1 MQPKIGV
8 VRALLLERDSCLVIP
23 PYQRPYEWTRDRW
36 QSLIRDIVESLTS
49 QRESHFIGVV
59 ITTESKPECSKAAN
73 QILHKHID
81 VIDGQQRLL
90 TLRIWLQAVID
101 HSKDIGNDLD
111 TTFTNVYCQETD
123 LDDWDLITKNK
134 WIKKYRNYSAKESGL
149 LHAYTYFRWILWL
162 GQNSMTEQEP
172 DELPKL
178 GRNQEVMNSFSE
190 LEQFWSSSLVK
201 RQHNSESEETSFQL
215 ARSHS
220 IDPAKLLK
228 STVDQ
233 LTLLVLEVN
242 TQDEDPADIFNAL
255 NGQRTEM
262 FQFDHLRNFIFA
274 NINDAEMRTQL
285 YEDTWKIAERQI
297 AKLKIPVKG
306 SSAFDTYLY
315 DLLISLGERKNQPIS
330 KDKTARQFSRYFN
343 SSRNTLAAKG
353 IAEKLVIPNLISWA
367 SVKENGAP
375 FDIGS
380 HTYQLPNSVK
390 TSLITMDWMS
400 SGPVVP
406 LLLNIVNRFHHHNLS
421 EQDLKRGIFAVENY
435 LGRYIASGEP
445 LSPLRASIMQICG
458 QLGRDYE
465 LEKLESL
472 LQKIKF
478 KDVDLKKKLL
488 PSSSKGNDPYS
499 DSARIYENRTPR
511 QILALFQGIERNRAG
526 EHCPNLLRGS
536 QEDPLTIDHIYPQSP
551 DKWKVD
557 IRNWETSSTSL
568 KNRLHTLGNLGVIP
582 KSINS
587 SMSNEKF
594 LKKKEI
600 LKDNTFVK
608 LEINQEW
615 QAERVGKWTPE
626 KIDERAESLLNDLL
640 GYYPY

>member
-1 MQPKIGV
+1 MQPKIGF
-8 VRALLLERDSCLVIP
+8 VRALLLERDACLVIP

-49 QRESHFIGVV
+49 QRETHFIGVA
-59 ITTESKPECSKAAN
+59 ITTESKPECSKAAS
-73 QILHKHID
+73 QILHRHID

-90 TLRIWLQAVID
+90 TLRIWLQAIID
-101 HSKDIGNDLD
+101 HSKDNGNDLD

-123 LDDWDLITKNK
+123 LDDWDLVTKNK
-134 WIKKYRNYSAKESGL
+134 WITRYRNYSGKESGL

-172 DELPKL
+172 EELPKL

-190 LEQFWSSSLVK
+190 LEEFWSSSLIK
-201 RQHNSESEETSFQL
+201 RQHNSDSDESSLQL
-215 ARSHS
+215 ARSKS
-220 IDPAKLLK
+220 MDPIKLLK

-297 AKLKIPVKG
+297 AKLAIPVKG

-315 DLLISLGERKNQPIS
+315 DLLISLGEKKTQPIS

-343 SSRNTLAAKG
+343 STRNSLAAKG

-367 SVKENGAP
+367 SVKKNGEA

-380 HTYQLPNSVK
+380 HSYQLPNSVR
-390 TSLITMDWMS
+390 TSLVTMDWMS

-435 LGRYIASGEP
+435 LARYVASGEP

-458 QLGRDYE
+458 ELGRDYE
-465 LEKLESL
+465 LDELENL
-472 LQKIKF
+472 LKRIKF
-478 KDVDLKKKLL
+478 KDAELKKKLL
-488 PSSSKGNDPYS
+488 PSSSKGNDPYG

-511 QILALFQGIERNRAG
+511 QILALFQGIERKRSG
-526 EHCPNLLRGS
+526 EHGPNLLRGS
-536 QEDPLTIDHIYPQSP
+536 QDDPLTIDHIYPQSP
-551 DKWKVD
+551 DKWKID
-557 IRNWETSSTSL
+557 IRKWETSSTSL

-587 SMSNEKF
+587 AMSNEKF
-594 LKKKEI
+594 LEKKRI
-600 LKDNTFVK
+600 LKDNIFVK
-608 LEINQEW
+608 LEVNEEW

-626 KIDERAESLLNDLL
+626 KIDERAESLVNDILQ
-640 GYYPY
+640 YYPY

>member
-1 MQPKIGV
+1 M
-8 VRALLLERDSCLVIP
+8 
-23 PYQRPYEWTRDRW
+23 
-36 QSLIRDIVESLTS
+36 
-49 QRESHFIGVV
+49 
-59 ITTESKPECSKAAN
+59 
-73 QILHKHID
+73 
-81 VIDGQQRLL
+81 
-90 TLRIWLQAVID
+90 
-101 HSKDIGNDLD
+101 
-111 TTFTNVYCQETD
+111 
-123 LDDWDLITKNK
+123 
-134 WIKKYRNYSAKESGL
+134 
-149 LHAYTYFRWILWL
+149 
-162 GQNSMTEQEP
+162 
-172 DELPKL
+172 
-178 GRNQEVMNSFSE
+178 
-190 LEQFWSSSLVK
+190 
-201 RQHNSESEETSFQL
+201 

-220 IDPAKLLK
+220 IDPVKLLK

-285 YEDTWKIAERQI
+285 YEDSWKIAERQI
-297 AKLKIPVKG
+297 AKLAIPVKG

-315 DLLISLGERKNQPIS
+315 DLLISLGEKKNQPIS

-367 SVKENGAP
+367 SVKKNGEP

-380 HTYQLPNSVK
+380 HTYQLPSTVK
-390 TSLITMDWMS
+390 ASLITMDWMS

-406 LLLNIVNRFHHHNLS
+406 LLLNIVNRFHFHNLS

-458 QLGRDYE
+458 QLGRDYD

-472 LQKIKF
+472 LKDIKF
-478 KDVDLKKKLL
+478 KDSDLKKKLL
-488 PSSSKGNDPYS
+488 PLANKGSDPYA

-511 QILALFQGIERNRAG
+511 QILALFQGIERERSG
-526 EHCPNLLRGS
+526 EHCPNLLRNS
-536 QEDPLTIDHIYPQSP
+536 QEDPLTIDHVYPQSP
-551 DKWKVD
+551 DKWKTD
-557 IRNWETSSTSL
+557 IRNWETSPTSL

-594 LKKKEI
+594 LRKKEI
-600 LKDNTFVK
+600 LKDNRFVK
-608 LEINQEW
+608 LEVNEEW

-640 GYYPY
+640 SYYPY

>member
-8 VRALLLERDSCLVIP
+8 VRALLLERDTCLVIP

-49 QRESHFIGVV
+49 QRETHFIGVA
-59 ITTESKPECSKAAN
+59 ITTESKPECSKAAS
-73 QILHKHID
+73 QILHRHID

-90 TLRIWLQAVID
+90 TLRIWLQAIID
-101 HSKDIGNDLD
+101 HSKDTGTDLD

-123 LDDWDLITKNK
+123 LDDWDLVTKNK
-134 WIKKYRNYSAKESGL
+134 WIKKYRNYSGKESGL

-172 DELPKL
+172 EELPKL
-178 GRNQEVMNSFSE
+178 VRNQEAMNSFSE
-190 LEQFWSSSLVK
+190 LEQFWSSSLIK

-220 IDPAKLLK
+220 IDPVRLLK

-285 YEDTWKIAERQI
+285 YEDSWKIAERQI
-297 AKLKIPVKG
+297 AKLAIPVKG

-315 DLLISLGERKNQPIS
+315 DLLISLGEKKNQPIS

-367 SVKENGAP
+367 SVKKNGEP

-380 HTYQLPNSVK
+380 HTYQLPSPVK
-390 TSLITMDWMS
+390 ASLITMDWMS

-406 LLLNIVNRFHHHNLS
+406 LLLNIVNRFHFHNLS

-458 QLGRDYE
+458 QLGRDYD

-472 LQKIKF
+472 LKDIKF
-478 KDVDLKKKLL
+478 KDSELKKKLL
-488 PSSSKGNDPYS
+488 PLTNKGNDPYA

-511 QILALFQGIERNRAG
+511 QILALFQGIERKRSG
-526 EHCPNLLRGS
+526 EHCPNLLRNS
-536 QEDPLTIDHIYPQSP
+536 QEDPLTIDHVYPQSP
-551 DKWKVD
+551 DKWKTD
-557 IRNWETSSTSL
+557 IRNWETSPTSL

-594 LKKKEI
+594 LRKKEI
-600 LKDNTFVK
+600 LKDNTFVR
-608 LEINQEW
+608 LEVNQEW

-626 KIDERAESLLNDLL
+626 KIDERAESLLNDILN
-640 GYYPY
+640 YYPY

>member
-1 MQPKIGV
+1 M
-8 VRALLLERDSCLVIP
+8 VIP

-49 QRESHFIGVV
+49 QRETHFIGVA
-59 ITTESKPECSKAAN
+59 ITTESKPECSKAAS

-90 TLRIWLQAVID
+90 TLRIWLQAIID
-101 HSKDIGNDLD
+101 HSKDNGNDLE
-111 TTFTNVYCQETD
+111 TSFTNVYCQETD
-123 LDDWDLITKNK
+123 LDDWDLVTKNK
-134 WIKKYRNYSAKESGL
+134 WIKKYRNYSGKESGL

-172 DELPKL
+172 EELPKL
-178 GRNQEVMNSFSE
+178 GRNQEAMNSFSE
-190 LEQFWSSSLVK
+190 LEQFWSSSLIK

-220 IDPAKLLK
+220 IDPVKLLK

-285 YEDTWKIAERQI
+285 YEDSWKIAERQI
-297 AKLKIPVKG
+297 AKLAIPVKG

-315 DLLISLGERKNQPIS
+315 DLLISLGEKKNQPIS

-367 SVKENGAP
+367 SVKKNGEP

-380 HTYQLPNSVK
+380 HTYQLPSTVK
-390 TSLITMDWMS
+390 ASLITMDWMS

-406 LLLNIVNRFHHHNLS
+406 LLLNIVNRFHFHNLS

-458 QLGRDYE
+458 QLGRDYD

-472 LQKIKF
+472 LKDIKF
-478 KDVDLKKKLL
+478 KDSDLKKKLL
-488 PSSSKGNDPYS
+488 PLANKGSDPYA

-511 QILALFQGIERNRAG
+511 QILALFQGIERERSG
-526 EHCPNLLRGS
+526 EHCPNLLRNS
-536 QEDPLTIDHIYPQSP
+536 QEDPLTIDHVYPQSP
-551 DKWKVD
+551 DKWKTD
-557 IRNWETSSTSL
+557 IRNWETSPTSL

-594 LKKKEI
+594 LRKKEI
-600 LKDNTFVK
+600 LKDNRFVK
-608 LEINQEW
+608 LEVNEEW

-640 GYYPY
+640 SYYPY

>member
-1 MQPKIGV
+1 MQPKIGF
-8 VRALLLERDSCLVIP
+8 VRALLLERDTCLVIP

-49 QRESHFIGVV
+49 QRETHFIGVA
-59 ITTESKPECSKAAN
+59 ITTESKPECSKAAS
-73 QILHKHID
+73 QILHRHID

-90 TLRIWLQAVID
+90 TLRIWLQAIID
-101 HSKDIGNDLD
+101 HSKDNGNELD
-111 TTFTNVYCQETD
+111 TSFTNVYCQETD
-123 LDDWDLITKNK
+123 LDDWELVTKNK
-134 WIKKYRNYSAKESGL
+134 WIKRYRNYSGKESGL

-172 DELPKL
+172 EELPKL
-178 GRNQEVMNSFSE
+178 GRNHEVMNSFSE
-190 LEQFWSSSLVK
+190 LEEFWSNSLIK
-201 RQHNSESEETSFQL
+201 RQHNSESEESSLQL
-215 ARSHS
+215 ARSKS
-220 IDPAKLLK
+220 IDSIKLLK

-242 TQDEDPADIFNAL
+242 AQDEDPADIFNAL

-274 NINDAEMRTQL
+274 NINDSDMRTQL

-297 AKLKIPVKG
+297 SKLAIPVKG

-315 DLLISLGERKNQPIS
+315 DLLISLGEKKTQPIS

-343 SSRNTLAAKG
+343 STRNSLGAKG
-353 IAEKLVIPNLISWA
+353 IAEKMVIPNLISWA
-367 SVKENGAP
+367 SVKKNGTP
-375 FDIGS
+375 FDIGA
-380 HTYQLPNSVK
+380 HTYELPNSVK
-390 TSLITMDWMS
+390 TSLVTMDWMS

-406 LLLNIVNRFHHHNLS
+406 LLLNIVNRFHHQNLS

-458 QLGRDYE
+458 ELGRDYKLEE
-465 LEKLESL
+465 LENL
-472 LQKIKF
+472 LQGKKF
-478 KDVDLKKKLL
+478 KDSELRKKLL
-488 PSSSKGNDPYS
+488 PLSNKGNDPYG
-499 DSARIYENRTPR
+499 DSARVYENRTPR
-511 QILALFQGIERNRAG
+511 QILALFQGIERKRSG
-526 EHCPNLLRGS
+526 EHAPNLLRGS
-536 QEDPLTIDHIYPQSP
+536 QDDPLTIDHIYPQSP
-551 DKWKVD
+551 DKWKID
-557 IRNWETSSTSL
+557 IRNWETSPTSL

-587 SMSNEKF
+587 AMSNEKF

-600 LKDNTFVK
+600 LKENTFVK
-608 LEINQEW
+608 LEVNEEW

-626 KIDERAESLLNDLL
+626 KIDERAENLLNDILK
-640 GYYPY
+640 YYPY

>member
-8 VRALLLERDSCLVIP
+8 VRALLLERDTCLVIP

-49 QRESHFIGVV
+49 QRESHFIGVA
-59 ITTESKPECSKAAN
+59 ITTESKPECSKAAS
-73 QILHKHID
+73 QILHRHID

-90 TLRIWLQAVID
+90 TLRIWLQAIID
-101 HSKDIGNDLD
+101 HSKDNGNDLD

-123 LDDWDLITKNK
+123 LDDWELVTKNK
-134 WIKKYRNYSAKESGL
+134 WIKRYRNYSSKESGL

-162 GQNSMTEQEP
+162 GQNSMAEQEP
-172 DELPKL
+172 EELPKL

-190 LEQFWSSSLVK
+190 LEEFWSNSLIK
-201 RQHNSESEETSFQL
+201 RQHNSESEESSLQL
-215 ARSHS
+215 ARSKS
-220 IDPAKLLK
+220 IDAIKLLK

-274 NINDAEMRTQL
+274 NINDADMRTQL
-285 YEDTWKIAERQI
+285 YEDTWKVAERQI
-297 AKLKIPVKG
+297 TKLAIPVKG

-315 DLLISLGERKNQPIS
+315 DLLISLGEKKMQPIS

-343 SSRNTLAAKG
+343 STRNSLGAKG

-367 SVKENGAP
+367 SVKKNGEA
-375 FDIGS
+375 FEIGPN
-380 HTYQLPNSVK
+380 TYQLPNSIR
-390 TSLITMDWMS
+390 TSLVTMDWMS

-406 LLLNIVNRFHHHNLS
+406 LLLNIVNRFHHQNLS

-465 LEKLESL
+465 LEELENL
-472 LQKIKF
+472 LQGIKF
-478 KDVDLKKKLL
+478 KDSELRKKLL
-488 PSSSKGNDPYS
+488 PTSNKGNDPYG

-511 QILALFQGIERNRAG
+511 QILALFQGIERQRSG
-526 EHCPNLLRGS
+526 EHAPNLLRGS
-536 QEDPLTIDHIYPQSP
+536 QDDPLTIDHIYPQSP
-551 DKWKVD
+551 DKWKTD
-557 IRNWETSSTSL
+557 IRNWETSPTSL

-587 SMSNEKF
+587 AMSNEKF

-600 LKDNTFVK
+600 LKDNVFVK
-608 LEINQEW
+608 LETNEEW

-626 KIDERAESLLNDLL
+626 KIDERAENLLNDFLK
-640 GYYPY
+640 YYPY

>member
-8 VRALLLERDSCLVIP
+8 VRALLLERDTCLVIP

-49 QRESHFIGVV
+49 QRETHFIGVA
-59 ITTESKPECSKAAN
+59 ITTESKPECSKAAS

-90 TLRIWLQAVID
+90 TLRIWLQAIID
-101 HSKDIGNDLD
+101 HSKDNGNDLE
-111 TTFTNVYCQETD
+111 TSFTNVYCQETD
-123 LDDWDLITKNK
+123 LDDWDLVTKNK
-134 WIKKYRNYSAKESGL
+134 WIKKYRNYSGKESGL

-172 DELPKL
+172 EELPKL
-178 GRNQEVMNSFSE
+178 GRNQEAMNSFSE
-190 LEQFWSSSLVK
+190 LEQFWSSSLIK

-220 IDPAKLLK
+220 IDPVKLLK

-285 YEDTWKIAERQI
+285 YEDSWKIAERQI
-297 AKLKIPVKG
+297 AKLAIPVKG

-315 DLLISLGERKNQPIS
+315 DLLISLGEKKNQPIS

-367 SVKENGAP
+367 SVKKNGEP

-380 HTYQLPNSVK
+380 HTYQLPSTVK
-390 TSLITMDWMS
+390 ASLITMDWMS

-406 LLLNIVNRFHHHNLS
+406 LLLNIVNRFHFHNLS

-458 QLGRDYE
+458 QLGRDYD

-472 LQKIKF
+472 LKDIKF
-478 KDVDLKKKLL
+478 KDSDLKKKLL
-488 PSSSKGNDPYS
+488 PLANKGSDPYA

-511 QILALFQGIERNRAG
+511 QILALFQGIERERSG
-526 EHCPNLLRGS
+526 EHCPNLLRNS
-536 QEDPLTIDHIYPQSP
+536 QEDPLTIDHVYPQSP
-551 DKWKVD
+551 DKWKTD
-557 IRNWETSSTSL
+557 IRNWETSPTSL

-594 LKKKEI
+594 LRKKEI
-600 LKDNTFVK
+600 LKDNRFVK
-608 LEINQEW
+608 LEVNEEW

-640 GYYPY
+640 SYYPY

>member
-8 VRALLLERDSCLVIP
+8 VRALLLERDTCLVIP

-49 QRESHFIGVV
+49 QRETHFIGVA
-59 ITTESKPECSKAAN
+59 ITTESKPECSKAAS

-90 TLRIWLQAVID
+90 TLRIWLQAIID
-101 HSKDIGNDLD
+101 HSKDNGNDLE
-111 TTFTNVYCQETD
+111 TSFTKVYCQETD
-123 LDDWDLITKNK
+123 LDDWDLVTKNK
-134 WIKKYRNYSAKESGL
+134 WIKKYRNYSGKESGL

-172 DELPKL
+172 EELPKL
-178 GRNQEVMNSFSE
+178 GRNQEAMNSFSE
-190 LEQFWSSSLVK
+190 LEQFWSSSLIK

-220 IDPAKLLK
+220 IDPVKLLK

-285 YEDTWKIAERQI
+285 YEDSWKIAERQI
-297 AKLKIPVKG
+297 AKLAIPVKG

-315 DLLISLGERKNQPIS
+315 DLLISLGEKKNQPIS

-367 SVKENGAP
+367 SVKKNGEP

-380 HTYQLPNSVK
+380 HTYQLPSTVK
-390 TSLITMDWMS
+390 ASLITMDWMS

-406 LLLNIVNRFHHHNLS
+406 LLLNIVNRFHFHNLS

-458 QLGRDYE
+458 QLGRDYD

-472 LQKIKF
+472 LKDIKF
-478 KDVDLKKKLL
+478 KDSDLKKKLL
-488 PSSSKGNDPYS
+488 PLANKGSDPYA

-511 QILALFQGIERNRAG
+511 QILALFQGIERERSG
-526 EHCPNLLRGS
+526 EHCPNLLRNS
-536 QEDPLTIDHIYPQSP
+536 QEDPLTIDHVYPQSP
-551 DKWKVD
+551 DKWKTD
-557 IRNWETSSTSL
+557 IRNWETSPTSL

-594 LKKKEI
+594 LRKKEI
-600 LKDNTFVK
+600 LKDNRFVK
-608 LEINQEW
+608 LEVNEEW

-640 GYYPY
+640 SYYPY